1 VSYVE
6 PFSGAMALIGLV
18 LLATPFAA
26 DKLSQSKT
34 AYLDA

>member
-1 VSYVE
+1 
-6 PFSGAMALIGLV
+6 LIGLV